1 MREVYRSLRV
11 EQVEGAA
18 KMLNDANIET
28 SIQNGRSYKGGRRR
42 GFSYRET
49 PDSPKAAVLYV
60 THNGDLPE
68 ARKLLR
74 EAGLMEPGQ
83 RESYLP
89 QELQFEA
96 KEDRTTKGVINARRL
111 RTILLMMIVIIL
123 ALFTFFGPYFAQQ

>member
-18 KMLNDANIET
+18 QMLRDAGIET

-42 GFSYRET
+42 GFSYRDT

-68 ARKLLR
+68 ARRLLR

-89 QELQFEA
+89 TELQFQEREHPA
-96 KEDRTTKGVINARRL
+96 GKRVVNARRL
-111 RTILLMMIVIIL
+111 RTILLMMIVIII
-123 ALFTFFGPYFAQQ
+123 ALFSFFGPYLAR

>member
-18 KMLNDANIET
+18 TLLNEAGIET

-42 GFSYRET
+42 NFSFRET
-49 PDSPKAAVLYV
+49 PDSAKAAVLYV

-89 QELQFEA
+89 QELQFQRREE
-96 KEDRTTKGVINARRL
+96 KKPRIDPRRL
-111 RTILLMMIVIIL
+111 RTVLLMMIVIII
-123 ALFTFFGPYFAQQ
+123 ALFTFFGPYLAR

>member
-18 KMLNDANIET
+18 TLLNEAGIET

-42 GFSYRET
+42 NFSFRET
-49 PDSPKAAVLYV
+49 PDSAKAAVLYV

-68 ARKLLR
+68 ARRLLR
-74 EAGLMEPGQ
+74 EAGLMDPGQ

-89 QELQFEA
+89 QELQFQPRE
-96 KEDRTTKGVINARRL
+96 ERKGRIDPRRL
-111 RTILLMMIVIIL
+111 RTVLLMMIVIII
-123 ALFTFFGPYFAQQ
+123 ALFTFFGPYLAR

>member
-18 KMLNDANIET
+18 QMLGEAGIET

-42 GFSYRET
+42 TFSYRET

-68 ARKLLR
+68 ARRLLR

-89 QELQFEA
+89 QELRFEPR
-96 KEDRTTKGVINARRL
+96 EDRTTKGLLNARRL
-111 RTILLMMIVIIL
+111 RTILLMMIVIII
-123 ALFTFFGPYFAQQ
+123 ALFTFLGPYLAR

>member
-18 KMLNDANIET
+18 TLLNEAGIET

-42 GFSYRET
+42 NFSFRET
-49 PDSPKAAVLYV
+49 PDSAKAAVLYV

-68 ARKLLR
+68 ARRLLR
-74 EAGLMEPGQ
+74 EAGLMDPGQ

-89 QELQFEA
+89 QELQFQQRE
-96 KEDRTTKGVINARRL
+96 ERKGRIDPRRL
-111 RTILLMMIVIIL
+111 RTVLLMMIVIII
-123 ALFTFFGPYFAQQ
+123 ALFTFFGPYLAR

>member
-18 KMLNDANIET
+18 TLLNEGGIET

-74 EAGLMEPGQ
+74 DAGLMEPGQ

-89 QELQFEA
+89 QELQFQRREE
-96 KEDRTTKGVINARRL
+96 KKPRIDPRRL
-111 RTILLMMIVIIL
+111 RTVLLMMIVIII
-123 ALFTFFGPYFAQQ
+123 ALFTFFGPYLAR

>member
-18 KMLNDANIET
+18 TLLNGAGIET

-42 GFSYRET
+42 NFSFRET
-49 PDSPKAAVLYV
+49 PDSAKAAVLYV

-68 ARKLLR
+68 ARRLLR
-74 EAGLMEPGQ
+74 EAGLMDPGQ

-89 QELQFEA
+89 QELQFQLREE
-96 KEDRTTKGVINARRL
+96 KKPRIDPRRL
-111 RTILLMMIVIIL
+111 RTVLLMMIVIII
-123 ALFTFFGPYFAQQ
+123 ALFTFFGPYLAR

>member
-18 KMLNDANIET
+18 TLLNEAGIET

-42 GFSYRET
+42 NFSFRET
-49 PDSPKAAVLYV
+49 PDSAKAAVLYV

-68 ARKLLR
+68 ARRLLR

-83 RESYLP
+83 RESYLS
-89 QELQFEA
+89 QELQFQLREE
-96 KEDRTTKGVINARRL
+96 KKPRIDPRRL
-111 RTILLMMIVIIL
+111 RTVLLMMIVIII
-123 ALFTFFGPYFAQQ
+123 ALFTFFGPYLAR

>member
-18 KMLNDANIET
+18 TLLNEAGIET

-42 GFSYRET
+42 TFSYRES

-60 THNGDLPE
+60 THNSDLPE

-89 QELQFEA
+89 AELQFQQREPA
-96 KEDRTTKGVINARRL
+96 RHRVDPRRL
-111 RTILLMMIVIIL
+111 RTVLLMMTVIII
-123 ALFTFFGPYFAQQ
+123 ALFTFFGPYLAR

>member
-18 KMLNDANIET
+18 TLLNEAGIET

-68 ARKLLR
+68 ARRLLR

-83 RESYLP
+83 RESYLS
-89 QELQFEA
+89 QDLQFQLREE
-96 KEDRTTKGVINARRL
+96 KKPRIDPRRL
-111 RTILLMMIVIIL
+111 RTVLLIMIVIII
-123 ALFTFFGPYFAQQ
+123 ALFTFFGPYLAR

>member
-18 KMLNDANIET
+18 RMLNEAGIET

-42 GFSYRET
+42 AFSSRET

-89 QELQFEA
+89 PELQF
-96 KEDRTTKGVINARRL
+96 ARREADKP
-111 RTILLMMIVIIL
+111 RIDPRRVRSVLLMMIAIIV
-123 ALFTFFGPYFAQQ
+123 AIFTFFGPYLAR

>member
-18 KMLNDANIET
+18 TLLNEAGIET

-42 GFSYRET
+42 AFSYRES

-68 ARKLLR
+68 ARRLLR

-83 RESYLP
+83 RESYLS
-89 QELQFEA
+89 QDLQFQLREQ
-96 KEDRTTKGVINARRL
+96 KKPRIDPRRL
-111 RTILLMMIVIIL
+111 RTVLLMMIVIII
-123 ALFTFFGPYFAQQ
+123 ALFTFFGPYLAR

>member
-1 MREVYRSLRV
+1 M
-11 EQVEGAA
+11 
-18 KMLNDANIET
+18 
-28 SIQNGRSYKGGRRR
+28 
-42 GFSYRET
+42 
-49 PDSPKAAVLYV
+49 LYV

-89 QELQFEA
+89 PELQVQQRD
-96 KEDRTTKGVINARRL
+96 DRTTKGLFNARRL

-123 ALFTFFGPYFAQQ
+123 ALFTFFGPYLAQQ

>member
-1 MREVYRSLRV
+1 V

-18 KMLNDANIET
+18 TLLNEAGIET

-42 GFSYRET
+42 NFSFRET
-49 PDSPKAAVLYV
+49 PDSAKAAVLYV

-68 ARKLLR
+68 ARRLLR

-89 QELQFEA
+89 QELQFQQREE
-96 KEDRTTKGVINARRL
+96 KKGRIDARRL
-111 RTILLMMIVIIL
+111 RTVLLMMIVIIIT
-123 ALFTFFGPYFAQQ
+123 LFTFFGPYLAR

>member
-18 KMLNDANIET
+18 TMLNEAGIET

-42 GFSYRET
+42 SFSYRDT

-68 ARKLLR
+68 ARRLLR

-83 RESYLP
+83 RESFLP
-89 QELQFEA
+89 EELQIRQRQA
-96 KEDRTTKGVINARRL
+96 PTPRL
-111 RTILLMMIVIIL
+111 TPQRIRSLLLLLI
-123 ALFTFFGPYFAQQ
+123 ALSFGAYVFFAPSPLG

>member
-18 KMLNDANIET
+18 TLLNEAGIET

-42 GFSYRET
+42 NFSFRET
-49 PDSPKAAVLYV
+49 PDSAKAAVLYV

-68 ARKLLR
+68 ARRLLR

-89 QELQFEA
+89 QELQFQQREE
-96 KEDRTTKGVINARRL
+96 KKGRIDARRL
-111 RTILLMMIVIIL
+111 RTVLLMMIVIIIT
-123 ALFTFFGPYFAQQ
+123 LFTFFGPYLAR

>member
-18 KMLNDANIET
+18 RMLGDAGIET

-42 GFSYRET
+42 HFSYRDT

-68 ARKLLR
+68 ARRLLR
-74 EAGLMEPGQ
+74 DAGLMEPGQ

-89 QELQFEA
+89 PDLQLQLRQPSGGA
-96 KEDRTTKGVINARRL
+96 RRINPQRL
-111 RTILLMMIVIIL
+111 RTVLLLLIVL
-123 ALFTFFGPYFAQQ
+123 TMLGYVFFAPTPAA

>member
-18 KMLNDANIET
+18 TLLNEAGIET

-42 GFSYRET
+42 NFSFRET
-49 PDSPKAAVLYV
+49 PDSAKAAVLYV

-68 ARKLLR
+68 ARRLRR

-89 QELQFEA
+89 QELQFQLREE
-96 KEDRTTKGVINARRL
+96 KKPRIDPRRL
-111 RTILLMMIVIIL
+111 RTVLLMMIVIII
-123 ALFTFFGPYFAQQ
+123 ALFTFFGPYLAR

>member
-18 KMLNDANIET
+18 TLLNEAGIET
-28 SIQNGRSYKGGRRR
+28 SIQNGRSYTGGRRR
-42 GFSYRET
+42 NFSFRET
-49 PDSPKAAVLYV
+49 PDSAKAAVLYV

-68 ARKLLR
+68 ARRLLR

-89 QELQFEA
+89 QELQFQLREE
-96 KEDRTTKGVINARRL
+96 KKPRIDPRRL
-111 RTILLMMIVIIL
+111 RTVLLMMIVIII
-123 ALFTFFGPYFAQQ
+123 ALFTFFGPYLAR